1 LKLNT
6 QMLNQKEYLNLSPH
20 NTAKSYQNLLFVHHL
35 TSQNYQQILLL
46 INPSIF
52 ILLHNKGPLRHRKFH
67 LLINIFFNIDINIFF
82 IIIQSYFKLSCPV
95 FSLSRIKKTLEINL
109 YLCSFKGS
117 LRAIMNS

>member
-1 LKLNT
+1 MKLNT
-6 QMLNQKEYLNLSPH
+6 QMLNQKEYLNLNLH

-82 IIIQSYFKLSCPV
+82 YYHTELFQIELSS
-95 FSLSRIKKTLEINL
+95 FFFIKNKKN
-109 YLCSFKGS
+109 FG
-117 LRAIMNS
+117 N